1 MDEVRLALTI
11 YLRME
16 GYLHIKSLHS
26 SSGSGDDTLPGGSS
40 NQVGIL
46 KQFLCYELVQVV
58 QVSLGLVF
66 SKQDFK
72 VVIARCYI
80 VI

>member
-16 GYLHIKSLHS
+16 GYPHIKSLHS
-26 SSGSGDDTLPGGSS
+26 SSGSGDDMLPGGSL

-46 KQFLCYELVQVV
+46 KQFLCYELAQVV

>member
-1 MDEVRLALTI
+1 MDEARSALTI

-26 SSGSGDDTLPGGSS
+26 SSGSGDDTLPGGSP
-40 NQVGIL
+40 NQVRIL
-46 KQFLCYELVQVV
+46 KLFLCYEFMQVV
-58 QVSLGLVF
+58 WVSLGLVF
-66 SKQDFK
+66 SKQDFE